1 VNTIER
7 DAALMQE
14 LFTAGLL
21 VNLLVTEELDAAG
34 VPAPLFSFLG
44 WVRTLE
50 PVTPGRLAVETGL
63 PATTIRDYIRRLV
76 ERGDLRKAPN
86 PDDGRSYHLLLTAK
100 GRRLMDRGWPA
111 VVAAFERLLPQLDR
125 PAADYVALVREL
137 RGALREALTAPQ
149 ADLTAASSRR

>member
-1 VNTIER
+1 VDRISR

-14 LFTAGLL
+14 LYTAGLL
-21 VNLLVTEELDAAG
+21 VNLLVTDELEAAG
-34 VPAPLFSFLG
+34 VPPQLFSFLG

-50 PVTPGRLAVETGL
+50 PVTPGRLAAETGL

-76 ERGDLRKAPN
+76 ERGDVRKAPN
-86 PDDGRSYHLLLTAK
+86 PADGRSYHLILTAK

-111 VVAAFERLLPQLDR
+111 VIAAFARLLPHLDR

-137 RGALREALTAPQ
+137 RGALREAVASPQ
-149 ADLTAASSRR
+149 SDPAAARR